1 MYCLSIKPHKWY
13 FSSEHL
19 AQKDACYALSVMIN
33 RFNLDKCAPLEI
45 QCYFSILS
53 CIADAE
59 YESAIN
65 MWNCLSPT
73 ATLDNYITITEVISS
88 YARDIDQSDVDQCL
102 VRLKEKLV
110 ENNLNIPQVTVT
122 PKLGATCGTCG
133 YFSEYAKQDASYLC
147 PQCKL
152 MKGVFC

>member
-1 MYCLSIKPHKWY
+1 
-13 FSSEHL
+13 
-19 AQKDACYALSVMIN
+19 MIN

-45 QCYFSILS
+45 QCYFAILS
-53 CIADAE
+53 CISNQE
-59 YESAIN
+59 YEPAIN
-65 MWNCLSPT
+65 MWNSLSPA
-73 ATLDNYITITEVISS
+73 ATLDNYIMITEVINSS
-88 YARDIDQSDVDQCL
+88 ARDIDKADVDQCL

-110 ENNLNIPQVTVT
+110 ENNLYIPQVATA

-133 YFSEYAKQDASYLC
+133 YFSEYAQQDPSYLC